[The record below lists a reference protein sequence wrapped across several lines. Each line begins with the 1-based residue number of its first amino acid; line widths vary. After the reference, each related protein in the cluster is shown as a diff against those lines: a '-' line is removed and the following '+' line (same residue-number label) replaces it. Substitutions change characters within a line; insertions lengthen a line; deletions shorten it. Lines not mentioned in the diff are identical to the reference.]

1 MEQRTQFKQL
11 RNYIYDEHPLFVI
24 PNYQRGFKWSIKKVN
39 KKGEIEDSS
48 LEHLLRNLVD
58 EFRVNSDND
67 FFLQGVTVTEKMVNG
82 RKNVVLI
89 DGQQRTTSI
98 YLILWYLSNFNL
110 QNTVEHNSFDLSYDV
125 RECSQLLL
133 SELKEIPSENV
144 DNLKEGLCSA
154 PSLSSFSEKIVKD
167 MNQDAYYF
175 IEATRQIHNILKD
188 IDKDNFQ
195 KFLLDKVSLLYI
207 VVSEDKAVKTFTM
220 MNSNKATMY
229 QEELIKAE
237 MLHAVSSKQTTLTQ
251 YMSPEKQLMQIWAH
265 SGEGNSLRSKYAREW
280 DKWLYWWNRK
290 DVRDYFNT
298 SKPMG
303 LLLEFYALRRKSV
316 KTLDYKVFKQLLSNG
331 SSEYQAKQI
340 FKDLRDLQKSFEDL
354 FSTPKIYNYLKMS
367 LLCNTGR
374 EDMMDI
380 LLFFISNKHNISI
393 LKDYAT
399 WRLVGATHREYCH
412 PESLK
417 EEEKTKE
424 AKAENVLDSLSKNR
438 VYGESDD
445 LAFKQLLRLNV
456 EEYNRLQGGKG
467 QIFDFSIWKNKSL
480 EHIYPKSRVY
490 HVALDKDK
498 NPIYADDQ
506 LLYKKGDGSVITE
519 SDLDILKKDNPNTML
534 DRQLFNGN
542 GSEHCIGNLVLL
554 YGRDNSKFGAKSF
567 EAKKALY
574 FNPDAESEG
583 LNFKSRS
590 LLHSMYAF
598 AKSTWGVSEIQQQK
612 EAFIE
617 DFKKTYN
624 IN

>member
-1 MEQRTQFKQL
+1 MEQKTQFKRL
-11 RNYIYDEHPLFVI
+11 RNYIYDDHPLFVI
-24 PNYQRGFKWSIKKVN
+24 PNYQRGYKWSVKPKD
-39 KKGEIEDSS
+39 KDSS
-48 LEHLLRNLVD
+48 LEHLLLDLVE
-58 EFRVNSDND
+58 EFVCNPNND
-67 FFLQGVTVTEKMVNG
+67 YFLQGVTVTERVING

-98 YLILWYLSNFNL
+98 YLILWYLSNYNL
-110 QNTVEHNSFDLSYDV
+110 QKTVEHDSFDLSYDV

-133 SELKEIPSENV
+133 SELKEIPSETI

-154 PSLSSFSEKIVKD
+154 PSLSSFSEKIMKD
-167 MNQDAYYF
+167 MNQDVYYF

-220 MNSNKATMY
+220 MNGNKATMY

-237 MLHAVSSKQTTLTQ
+237 MLHAV
-251 YMSPEKQLMQIWAH
+251 
-265 SGEGNSLRSKYAREW
+265 
-280 DKWLYWWNRK
+280 
-290 DVRDYFNT
+290 
-298 SKPMG
+298 
-303 LLLEFYALRRKSV
+303 
-316 KTLDYKVFKQLLSNG
+316 
-331 SSEYQAKQI
+331 
-340 FKDLRDLQKSFEDL
+340 
-354 FSTPKIYNYLKMS
+354 
-367 LLCNTGR
+367 
-374 EDMMDI
+374 
-380 LLFFISNKHNISI
+380 
-393 LKDYAT
+393 
-399 WRLVGATHREYCH
+399 
-412 PESLK
+412 
-417 EEEKTKE
+417 
-424 AKAENVLDSLSKNR
+424 SLSKNR

-498 NPIYADDQ
+498 NPIYADGQ
-506 LLYKKGDGSVITE
+506 LRYEKGDGSVITE
-519 SDLDILKKDNPNTML
+519 SDLDILKKENPNPML

-567 EAKKALY
+567 KEKKALY
-574 FNPDAESEG
+574 FNPNAESEG

-624 IN
+624 LN

>member
-1 MEQRTQFKQL
+1 MEQRTQFKRL
-11 RNYIYDEHPLFVI
+11 SSYIYDEHPLFVI
-24 PNYQRGFKWSIKKVN
+24 PNYQRGFKWSVKPKD
-39 KKGEIEDSS
+39 KDSS
-48 LEHLLRNLVD
+48 LEHLLHNLVD
-58 EFRVNSDND
+58 EFRVNPNND
-67 FFLQGVTVTEKMVNG
+67 YFLQGVTVTEKMVNG
-82 RKNVVLI
+82 RKNVILI
-89 DGQQRTTSI
+89 DGQQRTTTI
-98 YLILWYLSNFNL
+98 YLILWYLSNSNL
-110 QNTVEHNSFDLSYDV
+110 QDTVEHNSFDLSYEV
-125 RECSQLLL
+125 RECSQLIL
-133 SELKEIPSENV
+133 SELKRIPSDNV
-144 DNLKEGLCSA
+144 ETLKEDLCSA
-154 PSLSSFSEKIVKD
+154 QSLESYSDTINKEN
-167 MNQDAYYF
+167 NQDAYYF
-175 IEATRQIHNILKD
+175 IQAAHQIHSILKD
-188 IDKDNFQ
+188 VEKTDFL
-195 KFLLDKVSLLYI
+195 KFLLNKVSLLYI

-220 MNSNKATMY
+220 MNGNKATMY

-237 MLHAVSSKQTTLTQ
+237 MLHAVSSKKTTLTQ
-251 YMSPEKQLMQIWAH
+251 YMSPEKQLMQIWAQ
-265 SGEGNSLRSKYAREW
+265 SWEGNSLRSKYAREW

-303 LLLEFYALRRKSV
+303 LLLEFYALRKKSL
-316 KTLDYKVFKQLLSNG
+316 KTLDYKEFKQLLSNG

-354 FSTPKIYNYLKMS
+354 FSTPQIYNYLKMS

-380 LLFFISNKHNISI
+380 LLFFISNKHNLSI
-393 LKDYAT
+393 LKDYAN

-456 EEYNRLQGGKG
+456 EEYNRLRGGKG

-490 HVALDKDK
+490 HIALDKDK
-498 NPIYADDQ
+498 NPLFEDGQQ
-506 LLYKKGDGSVITE
+506 LYRRGDGSTISE
-519 SDLDILKKDNPNTML
+519 RELKRLIDEKPGKML
-534 DRQLFNGN
+534 DRQDFNGD

-554 YGRDNSKFGAKSF
+554 YGRDNSKFGDKLF
-567 EAKKALY
+567 EEKKELY
-574 FNPDAESEG
+574 FKPDAEKEG
-583 LNFKSRS
+583 LSFKSRS

-598 AKSTWGVSEIQQQK
+598 AKSTWGVLEIQQQK
-612 EAFIE
+612 KNFIE
-617 DFKKTYN
+617 DFKKTYK
-624 IN
+624 IS

>member
-1 MEQRTQFKQL
+1 MEQRTQFKRL
-11 RNYIYDEHPLFVI
+11 SSYIYDEHPLFVI
-24 PNYQRGFKWSIKKVN
+24 PNYQRGFKWSVKPKD
-39 KKGEIEDSS
+39 KDSS
-48 LEHLLRNLVD
+48 LEHLLHNLVD
-58 EFRVNSDND
+58 EFRVNPNND
-67 FFLQGVTVTEKMVNG
+67 YFLQGVTVTEKMVNG
-82 RKNVVLI
+82 RKNVILI
-89 DGQQRTTSI
+89 DGQQRTTTI
-98 YLILWYLSNFNL
+98 YLILWYLSNSNL
-110 QNTVEHNSFDLSYDV
+110 QDTVEHNSFDLSYEV
-125 RECSQLLL
+125 RECSQLIL
-133 SELKEIPSENV
+133 SELKRIPSDNV
-144 DNLKEGLCSA
+144 ETLKEDLCSA
-154 PSLSSFSEKIVKD
+154 QSLESYSDTINKEN
-167 MNQDAYYF
+167 NQDAYYF
-175 IEATRQIHNILKD
+175 IQAAHQIHSILKD
-188 IDKDNFQ
+188 VEKTDFL
-195 KFLLDKVSLLYI
+195 KFLLNKVSLLYI

-220 MNSNKATMY
+220 MNGNKATMY

-237 MLHAVSSKQTTLTQ
+237 MLHAVSSKKTTLTQ
-251 YMSPEKQLMQIWAH
+251 YMSPEKQLMQIWAQ
-265 SGEGNSLRSKYAREW
+265 SWEGNSLRSKYAREW

-303 LLLEFYALRRKSV
+303 LLLEFYALRKKSL
-316 KTLDYKVFKQLLSNG
+316 KTLDYKEFKQLLSNG

-354 FSTPKIYNYLKMS
+354 FSTPQIYNYLKMS

-380 LLFFISNKHNISI
+380 LLFFISNKHNLSI
-393 LKDYAT
+393 LKDYAN

-438 VYGESDD
+438 VYGKSDD

-490 HVALDKDK
+490 HIALDKDK
-498 NPIYADDQ
+498 NPLFEDGQQ
-506 LLYKKGDGSVITE
+506 LYRRGDGSTISE
-519 SDLDILKKDNPNTML
+519 RELKRLIDEKPGKML
-534 DRQLFNGN
+534 DRQDFNGD

-554 YGRDNSKFGAKSF
+554 YGRDNSKFGDKLF
-567 EAKKALY
+567 EEKKELY
-574 FNPDAESEG
+574 FKPDAEKEG
-583 LNFKSRS
+583 LSFKSRS

-598 AKSTWGVSEIQQQK
+598 AKSTWGVLEIQQQK
-612 EAFIE
+612 KNFIE
-617 DFKKTYN
+617 DFKKTYK
-624 IN
+624 IS

>member
-1 MEQRTQFKQL
+1 MEQKTQFKRL

-24 PNYQRGFKWSIKKVN
+24 PNYQRGYKWSVKPKD
-39 KKGEIEDSS
+39 KDSS
-48 LEHLLRNLVD
+48 LEHLLLDLVE
-58 EFRVNSDND
+58 EFVSNPNND
-67 FFLQGVTVTEKMVNG
+67 YFLQGVTVTERVING
-82 RKNVVLI
+82 RKNVILI

-98 YLILWYLSNFNL
+98 YLILWYLSNLNL
-110 QNTVEHNSFDLSYDV
+110 QKTVEHESFDLSYDV

-133 SELKEIPSENV
+133 SELKEIPSETI
-144 DNLKEGLCSA
+144 DNLKEGLCSS
-154 PSLSSFSEKIVKD
+154 PSLTSFSEKIMKD

-175 IEATRQIHNILKD
+175 IEATRQIHKILKD
-188 IDKDNFQ
+188 IDKENFQ

-220 MNSNKATMY
+220 MNGNKATMY

-237 MLHAVSSKQTTLTQ
+237 MLHAVSSKKTTLTQ
-251 YMSPEKQLMQIWAH
+251 YMSPEKQLMQIWAQ
-265 SGEGNSLRSKYAREW
+265 SWEGNSLRSKYAREW

-303 LLLEFYALRRKSV
+303 LLLEFYALRKKSL
-316 KTLDYKVFKQLLSNG
+316 KTLDYKEFKQLLSNG

-354 FSTPKIYNYLKMS
+354 FSTPQIYNYLKMS

-380 LLFFISNKHNISI
+380 LLFFISNKHNLSI
-393 LKDYAT
+393 LKDYAN

-424 AKAENVLDSLSKNR
+424 VKAENVLDSLSKNR
-438 VYGESDD
+438 VYGKSDD

-490 HVALDKDK
+490 HIALDKDK
-498 NPIYADDQ
+498 SPIYVDNQ
-506 LLYKKGDGSVITE
+506 LLYKKGDGTIITE
-519 SDLDILKKDNPNTML
+519 SDLNLLKKENPKTML

>member
-1 MEQRTQFKQL
+1 MEQRTQFKRL
-11 RNYIYDEHPLFVI
+11 RNYIYEGHPLFVI
-24 PNYQRGFKWSIKKVN
+24 PNYQRGYKWSVKP
-39 KKGEIEDSS
+39 KGKDSS
-48 LEHLLRNLVD
+48 IEHLLLDLVD
-58 EFRVNSDND
+58 EFTHNPNRDY
-67 FFLQGVTVTEKMVNG
+67 FLQGLTVTEKDIDG

-98 YLILWYLSNFNL
+98 YLILWYLSNLNL
-110 QNTVEHNSFDLSYDV
+110 QKSNEHESFDLSYEV

-133 SELKEIPSENV
+133 SELKEIPSDRIE
-144 DNLKEGLCSA
+144 DLKTQLCS
-154 PSLSSFSEKIVKD
+154 SSSFSSYSEKLRND

-175 IEATRQIHNILKD
+175 IVATRQIHDILKGINKED
-188 IDKDNFQ
+188 FQ

-220 MNSNKATMY
+220 MNGNKATMY

-237 MLHAVSSKQTTLTQ
+237 MLHAVSSKQTTLTE
-251 YMSPEKQLMQIWAH
+251 YMSPEKQLMQIWAQ
-265 SGEGNSLRSKYAREW
+265 SWEGNSLRSKYAREW

-290 DVRDYFNT
+290 DVKDYFNT

-303 LLLEFYALRRKSV
+303 LLLEFYALRRQSL
-316 KTLDYKVFKQLLSNG
+316 KTLDYKEFKQLLS
-331 SSEYQAKQI
+331 SSKNDYQAKQI

-354 FSTPKIYNYLKMS
+354 FSTPQIYNYLKMS

-380 LLFFISNKHNISI
+380 LLFFISNKHNIAV
-393 LKDYAT
+393 LKDYAN
-399 WRLVGATHREYCH
+399 WRMVGTTHREYCH

-417 EEEKTKE
+417 DDETTKE

-438 VYGESDD
+438 VYGISDD

-456 EEYNRLQGGKG
+456 EEYNRLHGGRG
-467 QIFDFSIWKNKSL
+467 QVFDFSIWKNKSL
-480 EHIYPKSRVY
+480 EHIYPKSKVY
-490 HVALDKDK
+490 HIALDKDK
-498 NPIYADDQ
+498 NPIYVDGK
-506 LLYKKGDGSVITE
+506 LLYKKGDGSEISE
-519 SDLDILKKDNPNTML
+519 SDLNLLISDKSNAML
-534 DRQLFNGN
+534 DRKLFKDN

-554 YGRDNSKFGAKSF
+554 YGRDNSKFGAKPF
-567 EAKKALY
+567 ESKKALY
-574 FNPDAESEG
+574 FNPNAESEG

-598 AKSTWGVSEIQQQK
+598 AKSTWGVTEIQQQK
-612 EAFIE
+612 EEFIE

>member
-1 MEQRTQFKQL
+1 MEQRTQFKRL
-11 RNYIYDEHPLFVI
+11 SSYIYDEHPLFVI
-24 PNYQRGFKWSIKKVN
+24 PNYQRGFKWSVKPKD
-39 KKGEIEDSS
+39 KDSS
-48 LEHLLRNLVD
+48 LEHLLLDLVE
-58 EFRVNSDND
+58 EFVSNPNND
-67 FFLQGVTVTEKMVNG
+67 YFLQGVTVTERVING
-82 RKNVVLI
+82 RKNVILI

-98 YLILWYLSNFNL
+98 YLILWYLSNLNL
-110 QNTVEHNSFDLSYDV
+110 QKTVEHESFDLSYDV

-133 SELKEIPSENV
+133 SELKEIPSETI
-144 DNLKEGLCSA
+144 DNLKEGLCSS
-154 PSLSSFSEKIVKD
+154 PSLTSFSEKIMKD

-175 IEATRQIHNILKD
+175 IEATRQIHKILKD
-188 IDKDNFQ
+188 IDKENFQ

-220 MNSNKATMY
+220 MNGNKATMY

-237 MLHAVSSKQTTLTQ
+237 MLHAVSSKKTTLTQ
-251 YMSPEKQLMQIWAH
+251 YMSPEKQLMQIWAQ
-265 SGEGNSLRSKYAREW
+265 SWEGNSLRSKYAREW

-303 LLLEFYALRRKSV
+303 LLLEFYALRKKSL
-316 KTLDYKVFKQLLSNG
+316 KTLDYKEFKQLLSNG

-354 FSTPKIYNYLKMS
+354 FSTPQIYNYLKMS

-380 LLFFISNKHNISI
+380 LLFFISNKHNLSI
-393 LKDYAT
+393 LKDYAN

-456 EEYNRLQGGKG
+456 EEYNRLRGGKG

-490 HVALDKDK
+490 HIALDKDK
-498 NPIYADDQ
+498 NPVYADNQ
-506 LLYKKGDGSVITE
+506 LLYRKGDGTIITE
-519 SDLDILKKDNPNTML
+519 SDLELLKKENPKKML
-534 DRQLFNGN
+534 DRQDFNGD

-554 YGRDNSKFGAKSF
+554 YGRDNSKFGDKLF
-567 EAKKALY
+567 EEKKELY
-574 FNPDAESEG
+574 FKPDAEKEG
-583 LNFKSRS
+583 LSFKSRS

-598 AKSTWGVSEIQQQK
+598 AKSTWGVLEIQQQK
-612 EAFIE
+612 KNFIE
-617 DFKKTYN
+617 DFKKTYK
-624 IN
+624 IS

>member
-1 MEQRTQFKQL
+1 MEQKTQFKRL

-24 PNYQRGFKWSIKKVN
+24 PNYQRGYKWSVKPKD
-39 KKGEIEDSS
+39 KDSS
-48 LEHLLRNLVD
+48 LEHLLLDLVE
-58 EFRVNSDND
+58 EFVSNPNND
-67 FFLQGVTVTEKMVNG
+67 YFLQGVTVTERVING

-98 YLILWYLSNFNL
+98 YLILWYLSNLNL
-110 QNTVEHNSFDLSYDV
+110 QKTVEHESFDLSYDV

-133 SELKEIPSENV
+133 SELKEIPSETI
-144 DNLKEGLCSA
+144 DNLKEGLCSS
-154 PSLSSFSEKIVKD
+154 PSLTSFSEKIMKD

-175 IEATRQIHNILKD
+175 IEATRQIHKILKD
-188 IDKDNFQ
+188 IDKENFQ

-220 MNSNKATMY
+220 MNGNKATMY

-237 MLHAVSSKQTTLTQ
+237 MLHAVSSKKTTLTQ
-251 YMSPEKQLMQIWAH
+251 YMSPEKQLMQIWAQ
-265 SGEGNSLRSKYAREW
+265 SWEGNSLRSKYAREW

-303 LLLEFYALRRKSV
+303 LLLEFYALRKKSL
-316 KTLDYKVFKQLLSNG
+316 KTLNYKEFKQLLSNG

-354 FSTPKIYNYLKMS
+354 FSTPQIYNYLKMS

-380 LLFFISNKHNISI
+380 LLFFISNKHNLSI
-393 LKDYAT
+393 LKDYAN
-399 WRLVGATHREYCH
+399 WRLVGATHREFCH
-412 PESLK
+412 PETLK

-424 AKAENVLDSLSKNR
+424 TKAENVLESLSKNR

-456 EEYNRLQGGKG
+456 EEYNKLQNGRG
-467 QIFDFSIWKNKSL
+467 QIFDFSIWRNKSL
-480 EHIYPKSRVY
+480 EHIYPKSKVY
-490 HVALDKDK
+490 HIALDKDK
-498 NPIYADDQ
+498 NPLFEDGQQ
-506 LLYKKGDGSVITE
+506 LYRRGDGSTISE
-519 SDLDILKKDNPNTML
+519 RELKRLIDEKPGTML
-534 DRQLFNGN
+534 DRQSFNGD

-567 EAKKALY
+567 EEKKELY
-574 FNPDAESEG
+574 FKPDAEKEG
-583 LNFKSRS
+583 LSFKSRS

-612 EAFIE
+612 ENFVE
-617 DFKKTYN
+617 DFKKTYK
-624 IN
+624 IS

>member
-1 MEQRTQFKQL
+1 MEQKTQFKRL

-24 PNYQRGFKWSIKKVN
+24 PNYQRGYKWSVKPKD
-39 KKGEIEDSS
+39 KDSS
-48 LEHLLRNLVD
+48 LEHLLLDLVE
-58 EFRVNSDND
+58 EFVSNPNND
-67 FFLQGVTVTEKMVNG
+67 YFLQGVTVTERVING
-82 RKNVVLI
+82 RKNVILI

-98 YLILWYLSNFNL
+98 YLILWYLSNLNL
-110 QNTVEHNSFDLSYDV
+110 QKTVEHESFDLSYDV

-133 SELKEIPSENV
+133 SELKEIPSETI
-144 DNLKEGLCSA
+144 DNLKEGLCSS
-154 PSLSSFSEKIVKD
+154 PSLTSFSEKIMKD

-175 IEATRQIHNILKD
+175 IEATRQIHKILKD
-188 IDKDNFQ
+188 IDKENFQ

-220 MNSNKATMY
+220 MNGNKATMY

-237 MLHAVSSKQTTLTQ
+237 MLHAVSSKKTTLTQ
-251 YMSPEKQLMQIWAH
+251 YMSPEKQLMQIWAQ
-265 SGEGNSLRSKYAREW
+265 SWEGNSLRSKYAREW

-303 LLLEFYALRRKSV
+303 LLLEFYALRKKSL
-316 KTLDYKVFKQLLSNG
+316 KTLDYKEFKQLLSNG

-354 FSTPKIYNYLKMS
+354 FSTPQIYNYLKMS

-380 LLFFISNKHNISI
+380 LLFFISNKHNLSI
-393 LKDYAT
+393 LKDYAN

-417 EEEKTKE
+417 EEEEKAKE

-438 VYGESDD
+438 VYGKSDD
-445 LAFKQLLRLNV
+445 LAFKQLLRLYV

-490 HVALDKDK
+490 HIALDKDK
-498 NPIYADDQ
+498 SPIYVDNQ
-506 LLYKKGDGSVITE
+506 LLYKKGDGTIITE
-519 SDLDILKKDNPNTML
+519 SDLNLLKKENPKTML